1 VRGVAPVAV
10 LAALLLM
17 AAPGPARA
25 QWTVSPWLGLGFD
38 GASSFVTFEDGIGET
53 KVTFGGAAGWLTD
66 GLLGLEANVGY
77 TPGAFDRDGVAP
89 ADDLIQDSSML
100 VATGDLLVLTPRA
113 IVRDTLRP
121 YVVGGLGLMRV
132 HARFVLD
139 ATGLD
144 SNYLALAV
152 GGGAIGRLTER
163 SSLRFEVRRLSNL
176 SYETDHEL
184 LLDDDRSRVSF
195 WRLTVGVQ
203 LAY

>member
-1 VRGVAPVAV
+1 VRAAP
-10 LAALLLM
+10 AALLG
-17 AAPGPARA
+17 AALVLAVPGPARA
-25 QWTVSPWLGLGFD
+25 QWTVTPWLGLGFD
-38 GASSFVTFEDGIGET
+38 GTANFVTFEDGIGET
-53 KVTFGGAAGWLTD
+53 KVTFGGAVGWLTD
-66 GLLGLEANVGY
+66 GLLGLEGNVGY
-77 TPGAFDRDGVAP
+77 TPGALDRDGVAP
-89 ADDLIQDSSML
+89 VDDLILDSSLL

-144 SNYLALAV
+144 NNYLALAV

-176 SYETDHEL
+176 SESDHEL
-184 LLDDDRSRVSF
+184 LLYDDRSRVSF
-195 WRLTVGVQ
+195 WRLAIGVQ
-203 LAY
+203 VAY